1 MGFLYNLSLNKY
13 FFDENYN
20 RLLYQPFLKLSR
32 AVAYL
37 DWDLYDKYFIN
48 GFGRVTKWL
57 SFLTG
62 RIDYDGLDQ
71 SIVDGIGR
79 ATQGIGKQLKQVQT
93 GRFGTCWCTGLR
105 RSRSLCCS
113 KASP

>member
-1 MGFLYNLSLNKY
+1 M
-13 FFDENYN
+13 
-20 RLLYQPFLKLSR
+20 
-32 AVAYL
+32 AYV

-79 ATQGIGKQLKQVQT
+79 ATQGFGKQLKQVQT
-93 GRFGTCWCTGLR
+93 GRLQNYMLFALVGVIIILVIQTI
-105 RSRSLCCS
+105 
-113 KASP
+113 